1 MKKFFSLPA
10 VLGILFFVL
19 IEFLGDKLIKNI
31 LENNISSSL
40 NRNVEIEKLNIDYL
54 SGKARAKNISLLN
67 KKFDGYLIGIDSI
80 NVNLDTYSIFS
91 NNILINDVL
100 LNNIKL
106 NYYFNFSD
114 QKINDNLK
122 SLQKDLKYE
131 NTNSESNKYFNI
143 RNLEAKNISLSVL
156 SPELNVEKTF
166 AISDIKLN
174 DIGNTKNS
182 KDYKD
187 ALKKIFNDT
196 VDNVKNKV
204 LNDNF
209 LDKLYELDTDLVEE
223 KIKEKLNLNKD
234 KIKNKLKGLINL

>member
-1 MKKFFSLPA
+1 MKKL
-10 VLGILFFVL
+10 ILLITILIISSYLF
-19 IEFLGDKLIKNI
+19 IEFVGDNLIKNV
-31 LENNISSSL
+31 LQNNISTSL
-40 NRNVEIEKLNIDYL
+40 NRNVSIEKLNINYFNGEADVKEIQL
-54 SGKARAKNISLLN
+54 SN
-67 KKFDGYLIGIDSI
+67 KEFDGYLINIKSI
-80 NVNLDTYSIFS
+80 KVSLDPFSIFS

-166 AISDIKLN
+166 AISDIKLK

-187 ALKKIFNDT
+187 GLKKIFNDT

-209 LDKLYELDTDLVEE
+209 LDKLYELDTDLMEE

-234 KIKNKLKGLINL
+234 KIKNKLKGLIN

>member
-1 MKKFFSLPA
+1 MKKFFSLTA
-10 VLGILFFVL
+10 ILGILFFVL

-54 SGKARAKNISLLN
+54 SGKASAKNITLLN

-100 LNNIKL
+100 LKNIKL

-234 KIKNKLKGLINL
+234 KIKNKLKGLIN

>member
-1 MKKFFSLPA
+1 M
-10 VLGILFFVL
+10 
-19 IEFLGDKLIKNI
+19 IKNI

-54 SGKARAKNISLLN
+54 SGKASAKNITLLN

-174 DIGNTKNS
+174 NIGNTKNS

-196 VDNVKNKV
+196 IDNVKNKV

-234 KIKNKLKGLINL
+234 KIKNKLKGLIN

>member
-1 MKKFFSLPA
+1 MKKFFSLTA
-10 VLGILFFVL
+10 ILGILFFVL

-54 SGKARAKNISLLN
+54 SGKASAKNITLLN

-106 NYYFNFSD
+106 NYYFNLSD

-196 VDNVKNKV
+196 IDNVKNKV

-234 KIKNKLKGLINL
+234 KIKNKLKGLIN

>member
-1 MKKFFSLPA
+1 MKKFFSLTA

-54 SGKARAKNISLLN
+54 SGKASAKNIILLN

-80 NVNLDTYSIFS
+80 KVNLDAYSIFS

-234 KIKNKLKGLINL
+234 KIKNKLKGLIN

>member
-1 MKKFFSLPA
+1 MKKFFSLTA

-54 SGKARAKNISLLN
+54 SGKASAKNITLLN

-166 AISDIKLN
+166 IMSDIKLN

-234 KIKNKLKGLINL
+234 KIKNKLKGLIN

>member
-1 MKKFFSLPA
+1 MKKFFSLTA

-54 SGKARAKNISLLN
+54 SGKASAKNIILLN

-80 NVNLDTYSIFS
+80 KVNLDAYSIFS
-91 NNILINDVL
+91 NNILINNVL
-100 LNNIKL
+100 LNNIKV
-106 NYYFNFSD
+106 NYYFDFTD
-114 QKINDNLK
+114 QQINDNLR

-131 NTNSESNKYFNI
+131 NTNSESSKYFNI
-143 RNLEAKNISLSVL
+143 ENLEAKNISLSVL

-196 VDNVKNKV
+196 IDNVKNKV

-234 KIKNKLKGLINL
+234 KIKNKLKGLIN

>member
-1 MKKFFSLPA
+1 MKKFFSLTA
-10 VLGILFFVL
+10 ILGILFFVL

-54 SGKARAKNISLLN
+54 SGKASAKNITLLN

-196 VDNVKNKV
+196 IDNVKNKV

-234 KIKNKLKGLINL
+234 KIKNKLKGLIN

>member
-1 MKKFFSLPA
+1 MKKFFSLTA

-54 SGKARAKNISLLN
+54 SGKASAKNITLLN

-100 LNNIKL
+100 LKNIKL

-209 LDKLYELDTDLVEE
+209 LDKLYELDTDLMEE

-234 KIKNKLKGLINL
+234 KIKNKLKGLIN

>member
-1 MKKFFSLPA
+1 MKKFFSLTA

-54 SGKARAKNISLLN
+54 SGKASAKNITLLN

-223 KIKEKLNLNKD
+223 KIKENS
-234 KIKNKLKGLINL
+234 I

>member
-1 MKKFFSLPA
+1 MKKFFSLTA
-10 VLGILFFVL
+10 ILGILFFVL

-54 SGKARAKNISLLN
+54 SGKASAKNITLLN

-122 SLQKDLKYE
+122 SLQKDLKNE

-234 KIKNKLKGLINL
+234 KIKNKLKGLIN

>member
-1 MKKFFSLPA
+1 MKKFFSLTA

-54 SGKARAKNISLLN
+54 SGKASAKNITLLN

-209 LDKLYELDTDLVEE
+209 LDRLYELDTDLLEE

-234 KIKNKLKGLINL
+234 KIENKLKGLIN

>member
-1 MKKFFSLPA
+1 M
-10 VLGILFFVL
+10 
-19 IEFLGDKLIKNI
+19 IKNI

-40 NRNVEIEKLNIDYL
+40 NRDVTIEKLNIDYL
-54 SGKARAKNISLLN
+54 SGKASAKNITLLN
-67 KKFDGYLIGIDSI
+67 KKFDGYLIGIESI

-106 NYYFNFSD
+106 NYHFNFSD

-196 VDNVKNKV
+196 VYNVKNKV

-234 KIKNKLKGLINL
+234 KIKNKLKGLIN

>member
-1 MKKFFSLPA
+1 MKKFFSLTA

-54 SGKARAKNISLLN
+54 SGKASAKNITLLN

-122 SLQKDLKYE
+122 SLQKDIKYE

-234 KIKNKLKGLINL
+234 KIKNKLKDLIN

>member
-1 MKKFFSLPA
+1 MKKFFSLTA

-54 SGKARAKNISLLN
+54 SGKASAKNITLLN

-234 KIKNKLKGLINL
+234 KIKNKLKDLIN

>member
-1 MKKFFSLPA
+1 MKKFFSLTA

-54 SGKARAKNISLLN
+54 SGKASAKNITLLN

-209 LDKLYELDTDLVEE
+209 LDKLYELDTDLMEE

-234 KIKNKLKGLINL
+234 KIKNKLKGLIN

>member
-1 MKKFFSLPA
+1 MKKFFSLTA

-54 SGKARAKNISLLN
+54 SGKASAKNITLLN

-100 LNNIKL
+100 LKNIKL

-166 AISDIKLN
+166 AISDIKLK

-196 VDNVKNKV
+196 IDNVKNKV

-234 KIKNKLKGLINL
+234 KIKNKLKGLIN

>member
-1 MKKFFSLPA
+1 MKKFFSLIA
-10 VLGILFFVL
+10 VLGILFFIL

-31 LENNISSSL
+31 LENNISNSL
-40 NRNVEIEKLNIDYL
+40 NRDVTIEKLNIDYL
-54 SGKARAKNISLLN
+54 SGKASAKNITLLN

-106 NYYFNFSD
+106 NYYFNLSD

-196 VDNVKNKV
+196 IDNVKNKV

-234 KIKNKLKGLINL
+234 KIKNKLKGLIN

>member
-1 MKKFFSLPA
+1 MKKFFSLTA
-10 VLGILFFVL
+10 ILGILFFVL

-54 SGKARAKNISLLN
+54 SGKASAKNITLLN

-100 LNNIKL
+100 LKNIKL

-196 VDNVKNKV
+196 IDNVKNKV

-234 KIKNKLKGLINL
+234 KIKNKLKGLIN

>member
-1 MKKFFSLPA
+1 M
-10 VLGILFFVL
+10 
-19 IEFLGDKLIKNI
+19 IKNI

-54 SGKARAKNISLLN
+54 SGKASAKNITLLN

-196 VDNVKNKV
+196 VYNVKNKV

-234 KIKNKLKGLINL
+234 KIKNKLKGLIN

>member
-1 MKKFFSLPA
+1 MKKFFSLTA
-10 VLGILFFVL
+10 ILGILFFVL

-54 SGKARAKNISLLN
+54 SGKASAKNITLLN

-106 NYYFNFSD
+106 NYYFNLSD

-174 DIGNTKNS
+174 DIGNTKDS

-196 VDNVKNKV
+196 IDNVKNKV

-234 KIKNKLKGLINL
+234 KIKNKLKGLIN

>member
-1 MKKFFSLPA
+1 MKKFFSLTA

-19 IEFLGDKLIKNI
+19 IEFLGDKLIKNR

-54 SGKARAKNISLLN
+54 SGKASAKNITLLN

-234 KIKNKLKGLINL
+234 KIKNKLKGLIN

>member
-1 MKKFFSLPA
+1 MKKFFSLTA

-54 SGKARAKNISLLN
+54 SGKASAKNITLLN

-100 LNNIKL
+100 LKNIKL

-234 KIKNKLKGLINL
+234 KIENKLKGLIN

>member
-1 MKKFFSLPA
+1 MKKFFSLTA

-54 SGKARAKNISLLN
+54 SGKASAKNITLLN

-100 LNNIKL
+100 LKNIKL

-196 VDNVKNKV
+196 IDNVKNKV

-234 KIKNKLKGLINL
+234 KIKNKLKGLIN

>member
-1 MKKFFSLPA
+1 MKKFFSLTA
-10 VLGILFFVL
+10 VVGILFFVL

-54 SGKARAKNISLLN
+54 SGKASAKNITLLN

-196 VDNVKNKV
+196 IDNVKNKV

-234 KIKNKLKGLINL
+234 KIKNKLKGLIN

>member
-1 MKKFFSLPA
+1 MKKFFSLTA

-54 SGKARAKNISLLN
+54 SGKASAKNITLLN

-106 NYYFNFSD
+106 NYYFNLSD

-234 KIKNKLKGLINL
+234 KIKNKLKGLIN

>member
-1 MKKFFSLPA
+1 MKKFFSLTA

-54 SGKARAKNISLLN
+54 SGKASAKNITLLN

-166 AISDIKLN
+166 IMSDIKLN

-196 VDNVKNKV
+196 IDNVKNKV

-234 KIKNKLKGLINL
+234 KIKNKLKGLIN

>member
-1 MKKFFSLPA
+1 MKKFFSLTA

-54 SGKARAKNISLLN
+54 SGKASAKNITLLN

-114 QKINDNLK
+114 QEINDNLK

-131 NTNSESNKYFNI
+131 NTNSKSNKYFNI

-196 VDNVKNKV
+196 IDNVKNKV

-234 KIKNKLKGLINL
+234 KIKNKLKGLIN

>member
-1 MKKFFSLPA
+1 MKKFFSLTA
-10 VLGILFFVL
+10 ILGILFFVL

-54 SGKARAKNISLLN
+54 SGKASAKNITLLN

-100 LNNIKL
+100 LKNIKL

-196 VDNVKNKV
+196 VDNVKNKA

-234 KIKNKLKGLINL
+234 KIKNKLKGLIN

>member
-1 MKKFFSLPA
+1 MKKFFSLTA

-54 SGKARAKNISLLN
+54 SGKASAKNITLLN

-182 KDYKD
+182 NDYKD

-209 LDKLYELDTDLVEE
+209 LDKLYELDTDLMEE

-234 KIKNKLKGLINL
+234 KIKNKLKGLIN

>member
-1 MKKFFSLPA
+1 MKKFFSLTA

-40 NRNVEIEKLNIDYL
+40 NRNVEIEMLNIDYL
-54 SGKARAKNISLLN
+54 SGKASAKNITLLN
-67 KKFDGYLIGIDSI
+67 KKFDGYLIGIESI

-106 NYYFNFSD
+106 NYHFNFSD

-166 AISDIKLN
+166 AISDIKLK

-234 KIKNKLKGLINL
+234 KIKNKLKGLIN

>member
-1 MKKFFSLPA
+1 MKKFFSLTA

-54 SGKARAKNISLLN
+54 SGKASAKNITLLN

-100 LNNIKL
+100 LKNIKL
-106 NYYFNFSD
+106 NYYFNLSD

-196 VDNVKNKV
+196 IDNVKNKV

-209 LDKLYELDTDLVEE
+209 LDKLY
-223 KIKEKLNLNKD
+223 
-234 KIKNKLKGLINL
+234 

>member
-1 MKKFFSLPA
+1 MKKFFSLTA

-54 SGKARAKNISLLN
+54 SGKASAKNITLLN

-100 LNNIKL
+100 LKNIKL
-106 NYYFNFSD
+106 NYYFNLSD

-196 VDNVKNKV
+196 IDNVKNKV

-234 KIKNKLKGLINL
+234 KIKNKLKGLIN

>member
-1 MKKFFSLPA
+1 MKKFFSLTA

-54 SGKARAKNISLLN
+54 SGKASAKNITLLN

-100 LNNIKL
+100 LKNIKL
-106 NYYFNFSD
+106 NYYFNLSD

-234 KIKNKLKGLINL
+234 KIKNKLKGLIN

>member
-1 MKKFFSLPA
+1 MKKFFSLTA

-54 SGKARAKNISLLN
+54 SGKASAKNITLLN

-100 LNNIKL
+100 LKNIKL

-122 SLQKDLKYE
+122 SLQKDIKYE

-234 KIKNKLKGLINL
+234 KIKNKLKGLIN

>member
-1 MKKFFSLPA
+1 MKKFFSLTA

-54 SGKARAKNISLLN
+54 SGKASAKNITLLN

-182 KDYKD
+182 NDYKD

-196 VDNVKNKV
+196 VDNVKNKA

-234 KIKNKLKGLINL
+234 KIKNKLKGLIN

>member
-1 MKKFFSLPA
+1 MKKFFSLTA

-54 SGKARAKNISLLN
+54 SGKASAKNITLLN

-209 LDKLYELDTDLVEE
+209 LDRLYDLEADLVEE
-223 KIKEKLNLNKD
+223 KVKEKLKLNKD
-234 KIKNKLKGLINL
+234 KLKNKLKGLIN